1 MIVASRLP
9 VLTAA
14 ALLFLI
20 PLAGCNQLK
29 ARDQLNKGVQ
39 AYKSARFEEAV
50 EHFQNAIKLQP
61 DFKNAKLY
69 LGTAYASQVVPDVKT
84 ADNIKNANNA
94 IAIFQEVLDQD
105 PNNVIALKQI
115 ASLYLD
121 IDQSDKA
128 KEYQQ
133 KVLALKPDDA
143 VAYYTI
149 GQIDWKK
156 AYNNSIPVR
165 NALGQQDD
173 GSPLK
178 DKNACL
184 KLQAE
189 NGPLVEEGI
198 TNLQKAIDNRK
209 DYSDAMAY
217 INLLY
222 RRKAE
227 LECGNDEARKAD
239 IATADGWLQK
249 GMNAKKAEEA
259 AKAAKAGGGIA
270 IDPDK

>member
-1 MIVASRLP
+1 M
-9 VLTAA
+9 
-14 ALLFLI
+14 
-20 PLAGCNQLK
+20 
-29 ARDQLNKGVQ
+29 
-39 AYKSARFEEAV
+39 
-50 EHFQNAIKLQP
+50 
-61 DFKNAKLY
+61 
-69 LGTAYASQVVPDVKT
+69 KT